1 MTNKNRKAM
10 PAWELHDLLS
20 GTGNGFF
27 TFSEMDTLESRN
39 NRKALDQEEFT
50 PAELEAQRFCI
61 EIFETENDSRLIAA
75 LLRMRVPLS
84 MDIREMLASALES
97 GRIKPHRS
105 ANRPEKSRSEQI
117 IDDMFRTFARNEYR
131 NEIERIQRD
140 ENKSQD
146 EAIQKFADITG
157 RTYDQVKN
165 TLYYKGME
173 KKSQRS

>member
-1 MTNKNRKAM
+1 MTEKDRKAM
-10 PAWELHDLLS
+10 PAWELHDLLT

-27 TFSEMDTLESRN
+27 SFSEMDTPDFQN
-39 NRKALDQEEFT
+39 NRRARDIEEFS
-50 PAELEAQRFCI
+50 PDELEAQRFCI
-61 EIFETENDSRLIAA
+61 EIFEKENDGRLIAA

-84 MDIREMLASALES
+84 MEIREILASALES
-97 GRIKPHRS
+97 GKIKPYRS

-165 TLYYKGME
+165 TLYYKGMVI
-173 KKSQRS
+173 KPPTS